1 MLNIRNRKVTNPTR
15 SLLLSFYMR
24 TWRLIWPVLVLWAVL
39 ALKQHLRSARYS
51 PRARAMMRRIMVL
64 ESVRLYTFT
73 WIQPWMVL
81 LSKCTGTVVC
91 TTLTSM
97 ARWMQDKTLHDC
109 QTSKWVVK
117 MGASFSAVSCGQPTW
132 DKKIPSWVDWC
143 RLNMRRDI
151 ITTERLHIR
160 GECSHERSQ
169 TNGFGF

>member
-1 MLNIRNRKVTNPTR
+1 MLNIRNQKVTNPTR

-24 TWRLIWPVLVLWAVL
+24 TWVCFGPFWWGCERCWHWNSVCEVQDIHRTRELWWDWLWYWKVCACTL
-39 ALKQHLRSARYS
+39 HLHGSN
-51 PRARAMMRRIMVL
+51 L
-64 ESVRLYTFT
+64 E
-73 WIQPWMVL
+73 L
-81 LSKCTGTVVC
+81 LSKCTGTVGC

-97 ARWMQDKTLHDC
+97 ARWVQDKTLHDC

-117 MGASFSAVSCGQPTW
+117 MGASSSAVFCGQPTW
-132 DKKIPSWVDWC
+132 DEKIPSWVDRC